1 MKLKCSI
8 FFILPIILILFFSRC
23 GMDNLPKGDFIES
36 SVSPNKNYTVNAY
49 LFGGNATTDYA
60 IRCEVVYNSS
70 GKTRNIYWNYHED
83 TVDMK
88 WIDENTID
96 INNHRINVIDESYDF
111 RDDL

>member
-1 MKLKCSI
+1 
-8 FFILPIILILFFSRC
+8 
-23 GMDNLPKGDFIES
+23 MDNLPKGDFLES